1 MDTYSLLSEIDTV
14 YLLTNTKYMK
24 YQKFTL
30 KNGLRVIV
38 APMADTQTAT
48 VLVMTGVGSRFE
60 SRQENGLAHFL
71 EHMFFKGTQK
81 RPTAFDISQE
91 LDGLGAEYNAFTGEE
106 YTGYYAK
113 VAAKQWDRA
122 LDVVSDLFLNAK
134 LEAEEIERE
143 RGAILQEIN
152 MYEDMPMR
160 RVHEYF
166 KTLLYGDTPLGW
178 DIAGPKENIKAFQR
192 KDFIKFLNRGYVA
205 ENIVV
210 GIAGNIDPKQVKS
223 AVTKIFSSVASG
235 KKVRAKKASDRQTE
249 PQLFVKEKKTDQTQ
263 FVVGCRAYHM
273 THKERPALSVLAAI
287 LGGGMSSRMFIEV
300 RERRGLAYRV
310 GTGTETFVD
319 AGYLETHCGVEH
331 ENLEKALTVV
341 MDEYKK
347 ISREL
352 VSPEELKKAKEGIKG
367 RMAMGLEGSDE
378 VVEFLVGQEV
388 LTGNIKLIKER
399 MKEIDTVKAED
410 VLRVAKHIFQNQ
422 KLNLAVITP
431 KADRKKLTKIL
442 QF

>member
-1 MDTYSLLSEIDTV
+1 
-14 YLLTNTKYMK
+14 MK

-30 KNGLRVIV
+30 KNGLRVV
-38 APMADTQTAT
+38 LASMADTQTAT

-60 SRQENGLAHFL
+60 SRKENGIAHFL
-71 EHMFFKGTQK
+71 EHMFFKGTPK

-113 VAAKQWDRA
+113 VAAKHWDKA

-134 LEAEEIERE
+134 LEAEEIDRE

-178 DIAGPKENIKAFQR
+178 DIAGPKSNIKAFQR
-192 KDFIKFLNRGYVA
+192 KDFVKFLNRGYVA

-210 GIAGNIDPKQVKS
+210 GVAGNIDPKVVKK
-223 AVTKIFSSVASG
+223 AVAQIFSQVATG
-235 KKVRAKKASDRQTE
+235 KKVKALKAKEIQKS
-249 PQLFVKEKKTDQTQ
+249 PQMVVREKKTDQTQ

-273 THKERPALSVLAAI
+273 THKDRPALSVLAAV

-310 GTGTETFVD
+310 GTSTESFVD

-331 ENLEKALTVV
+331 ENLEKALAVV
-341 MDEYKK
+341 MEEYQK
-347 ISREL
+347 IRTEK
-352 VSPEELKKAKEGIKG
+352 VSAQELKKAKEGIKG

-399 MKEIDTVKAED
+399 MKEIDAVTAED
-410 VLRVAKHIFQNQ
+410 VLRVAKDIFKNH
-422 KLNLAVITP
+422 KLNLAVISP
-431 KADRKKLTKIL
+431 KVNKKKLENIL
-442 QF
+442 RFA

>member
-1 MDTYSLLSEIDTV
+1 
-14 YLLTNTKYMK
+14 MK
-24 YQKFTL
+24 YQKITL

-60 SRQENGLAHFL
+60 TRKENGLAHFL

-81 RPTAFDISQE
+81 RPTAFDISVE

-113 VAAKQWDRA
+113 VAANKWSQA
-122 LDVVSDLFLNAK
+122 LDVISDLFLHAK
-134 LEAEEIERE
+134 LEQEEIDRE

-160 RVHEYF
+160 RVQEYF

-192 KDFIKFLNRGYVA
+192 KDFVKFLERGYTA

-210 GIAGNIDPKQVKS
+210 GVAGNVDVKVVKK
-223 AVTKIFSSVASG
+223 AVTALFEKVKKG
-235 KKVRAKKASDRQTE
+235 KKVKAKKAVEKQSA
-249 PQLFVKEKKTDQTQ
+249 PQMFVKEKKIDQTQ
-263 FVVGCRAYHM
+263 FVVGCRAYHAM
-273 THKERPALSVLAAI
+273 HKDRAALGVLAAI

-310 GTGTETFVD
+310 GTGVDTFVD

-331 ENLEKALTVV
+331 ENLEKALQVV
-341 MDEYKK
+341 MDEYRK
-347 ISREL
+347 ICQEPVSKAEL
-352 VSPEELKKAKEGIKG
+352 TKAKEGIKG
-367 RMAMGLEGSDE
+367 RLAMGLEGSDE

-388 LTGNIKLIKER
+388 LHGEIKMIQDKV
-399 MKEIDTVKAED
+399 KEIERVTAAD
-410 VLRVAKHIFQNQ
+410 VQRVAQDIFRNK
-422 KLNLAVITP
+422 KLNLAVIAP
-431 KADRKKLTKIL
+431 KVNRKKLEQLLT
-442 QF
+442 F

>member
-1 MDTYSLLSEIDTV
+1 
-14 YLLTNTKYMK
+14 MK
-24 YQKFTL
+24 YQKITL
-30 KNGLRVIV
+30 KNGLRVIL
-38 APMADTQTAT
+38 APMIDTQTAT

-60 SRQENGLAHFL
+60 TRKENGLAHFL

-113 VAAKQWDRA
+113 VAAKHWDKA

-134 LEAEEIERE
+134 LEQEEIDRE

-178 DIAGPKENIKAFQR
+178 DIAGPKSNIKAFQR
-192 KDFIKFLNRGYVA
+192 KDFVKFLNRGYVA

-210 GIAGNIDPKQVKS
+210 GVAGNIDPKVVKK
-223 AVTKIFSSVASG
+223 AVTAIFTSVASG
-235 KKVRAKKASDRQTE
+235 KKVKASKAADAQKV
-249 PQLFVKEKKTDQTQ
+249 PQMMVKEKKVDQTS
-263 FVVGCRAYHM
+263 FLVGCRAYHA
-273 THKERPALSVLAAI
+273 THKDRPALSVLAAI

-310 GTGTETFVD
+310 GTSTETFVD

-341 MDEYKK
+341 MDEYRK
-347 ISREL
+347 IRTEL
-352 VSPEELKKAKEGIKG
+352 VSPEEMKKAKEGIKG

-388 LTGNIKLIKER
+388 LTGEIKLIAER
-399 MKEIDTVKAED
+399 MKEIDAVTAED
-410 VLRVAKHIFQNQ
+410 VLRVAKDILQDR

-431 KADRKKLTKIL
+431 KANTKKLKEIL
-442 QF
+442 HF

>member
-1 MDTYSLLSEIDTV
+1 
-14 YLLTNTKYMK
+14 MK
-24 YQKFTL
+24 HQKFTL
-30 KNGLRVIV
+30 KNGLRVIL

-60 SRQENGLAHFL
+60 SRKENGLAHFL

-113 VAAKQWDRA
+113 VAAKQWPKA
-122 LDVVSDLFLNAK
+122 LDVISDLFLNAK
-134 LEAEEIERE
+134 LEQEEIDRE

-166 KTLLYGDTPLGW
+166 KSLLYGDTPLGW
-178 DIAGPKENIKAFQR
+178 DIAGPKDNIRNFQR
-192 KDFIKFLNRGYVA
+192 KDFVKFLNRGYVG

-210 GIAGNIDPKQVKS
+210 GIAGNFDPKEVKK
-223 AVTKIFSSVASG
+223 AVTNIFSGVERG
-235 KKVRAKKASDRQTE
+235 KKVKALKAKESQKA

-263 FVVGCRAYHM
+263 FVVGCRAYHL
-273 THKERPALSVLAAI
+273 THKNRAALSVLAAV

-310 GTGTETFVD
+310 GTSSEFFTD
-319 AGYLETHCGVEH
+319 AGYIETHCGVEH
-331 ENLEKALTVV
+331 ENLEKALQVV
-341 MDEYKK
+341 MDEYRK
-347 ISREL
+347 IRSEK
-352 VSPEELKKAKEGIKG
+352 VSPEELKKAKQGLKG
-367 RMAMGLEGSDE
+367 RMALGLEGSDD
-378 VVEFLVGQEV
+378 VIEFLVGQEV

-399 MKEIDTVKAED
+399 MKEIEAVRAED
-410 VLRVAKHIFQNQ
+410 VLRVAKDVFQNQ
-422 KLNLAVITP
+422 KLNLSVIAP
-431 KADRKKLTKIL
+431 KVNKKRLEKIL
-442 QF
+442 SF

>member
-1 MDTYSLLSEIDTV
+1 
-14 YLLTNTKYMK
+14 MK

-30 KNGLRVIV
+30 PNGLRVIL

-60 SRQENGLAHFL
+60 SREQNGLAHFL

-113 VAAKQWDRA
+113 VAAKHWGKA

-134 LEAEEIERE
+134 LEQEEIDRE

-178 DIAGPKENIKAFQR
+178 DIAGPKSNIKAFQR
-192 KDFIKFLNRGYVA
+192 EDFIKFLKRGYVG

-210 GIAGNIDPKQVKS
+210 GVAGNIDPKVVKK
-223 AVTKIFSSVASG
+223 AVIEIFSGVAKG
-235 KKVRAKKASDRQTE
+235 KKAKALKAKEVQKE
-249 PQLFVKEKKTDQTQ
+249 PQMVLRTKKTDQTQ

-273 THKERPALSVLAAI
+273 THKNRAAMSVLAAV

-310 GTGTETFVD
+310 GTSTDTFVD

-331 ENLEKALTVV
+331 ENLEKALAVV

-347 ISREL
+347 ITKEL
-352 VSPEELKKAKEGIKG
+352 VGKEELKKAKEGIKG

-378 VVEFLVGQEV
+378 VAEFLVGQEV
-388 LTGNIKLIKER
+388 LTGSIKLIKER
-399 MKEIDTVKAED
+399 MKEIDAVTAED
-410 VLRVAKHIFQNQ
+410 VLRVAKDIFQNR
-422 KLNLAVITP
+422 KLNLAVIAP
-431 KADRKKLTKIL
+431 KADEKKLAKIL